1 MSIPVHTV
9 QVLDPQS
16 GNDFYDRVILAQKV
30 NVAYGTGTNPTVA
43 VTFAEGLP
51 QSYGVFANASGNFP
65 VAVSNKTSSGF
76 TLTIVGTVGA
86 AGTVDVLV
94 VAA

>member
-1 MSIPVHTV
+1 MSMTKHVI
-9 QVLDPQS
+9 QVLDPEV
-16 GNDFYDRVILAQKV
+16 GTDFLDRTILAQKV
-30 NVAYGTGTNPTVA
+30 NLAYGTGTNPTVA

>member
-9 QVLDPQS
+9 QVLDPQT
-16 GNDFYDRVILAQKV
+16 GNDFFDRVILAQKV
-30 NVAYGTGTNPTVA
+30 NVAYGTGTNPT
-43 VTFAEGLP
+43 TEGLP